1 MVNVTVKFNN
11 RDYIL
16 SCEDGQEQELEK
28 LSLHLNEKFEQL
40 KNDLGNIGESKLL
53 LISSI
58 QVIDEM
64 FTIKESIEKLKNQNK
79 NLLERFK
86 EIKSLSILYKE
97 DKEREIQNLQSELQ
111 ELKSKISDN
120 EKNYSDEISIGSY
133 MVSKKLMDLDFVS
146 YESPLGALLL
156 GSSVG
161 ETRIGKVGN
170 REMNVTI
177 TGISDASSKIPAGGV
192 E

>member
-28 LSLHLNEKFEQL
+28 LSLHLNEKFEKL
-40 KNDLGNIGESKLL
+40 KSDLGNIGESKLL

-79 NLLERFK
+79 TLLDKFK
-86 EIKSLSILYKE
+86 EIKNLSILYKE
-97 DKEREIQNLQSELQ
+97 DKEKEIQSLQSELQ
-111 ELKSKISDN
+111 ELKGKILDN
-120 EKNYSDEISIGSY
+120 EKNYSESIEK
-133 MVSKKLMDLDFVS
+133 VSNS
-146 YESPLGALLL
+146 
-156 GSSVG
+156 
-161 ETRIGKVGN
+161 
-170 REMNVTI
+170 
-177 TGISDASSKIPAGGV
+177 
-192 E
+192 

>member
-28 LSLHLNEKFEQL
+28 LSLHLNEKFEKL
-40 KNDLGNIGESKLL
+40 KSDLGNIGESKLL

-79 NLLERFK
+79 TLLDKFK

-97 DKEREIQNLQSELQ
+97 DKEKEIQNLQSDLQ

-120 EKNYSDEISIGSY
+120 EKNYSESLEKVSNSINNF
-133 MVSKKLMDLDFVS
+133 L
-146 YESPLGALLL
+146 E
-156 GSSVG
+156 
-161 ETRIGKVGN
+161 
-170 REMNVTI
+170 
-177 TGISDASSKIPAGGV
+177 KIN
-192 E
+192 

>member
-28 LSLHLNEKFEQL
+28 LSLHLNEKFEKL
-40 KNDLGNIGESKLL
+40 KSDLGNIGESKLL

-79 NLLERFK
+79 TLLDKFK
-86 EIKSLSILYKE
+86 EIKNLSILYKE
-97 DKEREIQNLQSELQ
+97 DKEKEIQSLQSELQ
-111 ELKSKISDN
+111 ELKSKILDN
-120 EKNYSDEISIGSY
+120 EKNYSESIEK
-133 MVSKKLMDLDFVS
+133 VSNSINNFL
-146 YESPLGALLL
+146 E
-156 GSSVG
+156 
-161 ETRIGKVGN
+161 
-170 REMNVTI
+170 
-177 TGISDASSKIPAGGV
+177 KIN
-192 E
+192 

>member
-28 LSLHLNEKFEQL
+28 LSLHLNEKFEKL
-40 KNDLGNIGESKLL
+40 KSDLGNIGESKLL

-79 NLLERFK
+79 TLLDKFK
-86 EIKSLSILYKE
+86 EIKNLSILYKE
-97 DKEREIQNLQSELQ
+97 DKEKEIQNLQSELH

-120 EKNYSDEISIGSY
+120 EKDYSESLEKVSNSINNF
-133 MVSKKLMDLDFVS
+133 L
-146 YESPLGALLL
+146 E
-156 GSSVG
+156 
-161 ETRIGKVGN
+161 
-170 REMNVTI
+170 
-177 TGISDASSKIPAGGV
+177 KIN
-192 E
+192 

>member
-53 LISSI
+53 ISSI

-79 NLLERFK
+79 SLLERFK
-86 EIKSLSILYKE
+86 EIKNLSILYKE
-97 DKEREIQNLQSELQ
+97 DREKEIKNLQSELQ

-120 EKNYSDEISIGSY
+120 ENNYSESLEKVSNSINNF
-133 MVSKKLMDLDFVS
+133 L
-146 YESPLGALLL
+146 E
-156 GSSVG
+156 
-161 ETRIGKVGN
+161 
-170 REMNVTI
+170 
-177 TGISDASSKIPAGGV
+177 KIN
-192 E
+192 